1 MESAK
6 SFIAELAKNNE
17 ALYLASEMQVEAF
30 FNSKPSK
37 EELVEHFRGRCMNEY
52 RNMEEVANRLSQLS
66 GSLPRE
72 MIKNLAKQVLDEAT
86 HFDLVANVIEHLTG
100 QKLSM
105 ADLEKERDGG
115 QAKGVA
121 CLEEFDEN
129 DLLALYTYQ
138 FIAEGRAH
146 RVWQKMA
153 DVIDDDYISRTYSR
167 IAKDELFHSNIGKVG
182 LESMVDDEASRSRV
196 LELADNMR
204 KQLYDVSCSN
214 TQEVKAARA
223 ICIEAYGS
231 RYEH

>member
-1 MESAK
+1 MELAK
-6 SFIAELAKNNE
+6 NFVAELARNNE

-30 FNSKPSK
+30 FNSEPSK
-37 EELVEHFRGRCMNEY
+37 QELVEHFRGRCMNEY
-52 RNMEEVANRLSQLS
+52 RNMEEVAARLTRLS
-66 GSLPRE
+66 GTLPRE

-86 HFDLVANVIEHLTG
+86 HFDMVANVIEHLTG
-100 QKLSM
+100 EKLSM
-105 ADLEKERDGG
+105 ADLEAERDGG

-153 DVIDDDYISRTYSR
+153 EVIEDEYISKAYSR

-182 LESMVDDEASRSRV
+182 LESLAVDEASQKRV
-196 LELADNMR
+196 LELADKMR

-214 TQEVKAARA
+214 TQEVPAARA
-223 ICIEAYGS
+223 ICVEAYGS
-231 RYEH
+231 SYLQ